1 MSVSSLDHVNI
12 LSRDIP
18 RTTAFLTGVLGLHD
32 GARPPFGTPGAWLY
46 AGDRAVVHV
55 SSPSAKERTHVGDTS
70 TGDIAAAVAMG
81 SVDHV
86 AFRCT
91 GYRETVDKLRSLGI
105 ASHEA
110 DVPGTGD
117 HQIFVDGPDVTF
129 ELIFAAADVA
139 A

>member
-1 MSVSSLDHVNI
+1 MSVSSLDHINI

-18 RTTAFLTGVLGLHD
+18 RTTEFLTGVLGLQEGH
-32 GARPPFGTPGAWLY
+32 RPPFGTPGAWLY
-46 AGDRAVVHV
+46 AGGRAVVHV
-55 SSPSAKERTHVGDTS
+55 SSPSDKERTHVGDTS
-70 TGDIAAAVAMG
+70 MGDASAEVTMG

-91 GYRETVDKLRSLGI
+91 GYREMIVKLRSLGI

>member
-1 MSVSSLDHVNI
+1 MSISTLDHVNI

-18 RTTAFLTGVLGLHD
+18 RTTAFLTGVLGLEE
-32 GARPPFGTPGAWLY
+32 GQRPPFGTPGAWLY
-46 AGDRAVVHV
+46 ANGRAVVHV
-55 SSPSAKERTHVGDTS
+55 SSPANKERTHAGDTS
-70 TGDIAAAVAMG
+70 TGDATATVATAA
-81 SVDHV
+81 VDHV

-91 GYRETVDKLRSLGI
+91 GYRKMLAKLRSLGI
-105 ASHEA
+105 PSHEA

>member
-1 MSVSSLDHVNI
+1 MSITTLDHINI

-18 RTTAFLTGVLGLHD
+18 RTTAFLTGVLGLQD
-32 GARPPFGTPGAWLY
+32 GPRPPFGTPGAWLY
-46 AGDRAVVHV
+46 AGGRAVVHV
-55 SSPSAKERTHVGDTS
+55 SSPANKERTHAGDTS
-70 TGDIAAAVAMG
+70 TGDATATVATAA
-81 SVDHV
+81 VDHV

-91 GYRETVDKLRSLGI
+91 GYRETVAKLRALGI

-117 HQIFVDGPDVTF
+117 HQIFVDGPDLTF
-129 ELIFAAADVA
+129 ELIFTPADVA

>member
-1 MSVSSLDHVNI
+1 MSISTLDHVNI

-18 RTTAFLTGVLGLHD
+18 RTTAFLTGVLGLEE
-32 GARPPFGTPGAWLY
+32 GQRPPFGTPGAWLY
-46 AGDRAVVHV
+46 AGGRAVVHV
-55 SSPSAKERTHVGDTS
+55 SSPANKERTHVGDAS
-70 TGDIAAAVAMG
+70 FGDASAAVTMG

-91 GYRETVDKLRSLGI
+91 GYRETLEKLRSLGI
-105 ASHEA
+105 PSHEA

>member
-1 MSVSSLDHVNI
+1 MSVSSLDHINI

-18 RTTAFLTGVLGLHD
+18 RTTAFLTGVLGLQEGH
-32 GARPPFGTPGAWLY
+32 RPPFGTPGAWLY
-46 AGDRAVVHV
+46 AGGRAVVHV

-70 TGDIAAAVAMG
+70 MGAASAEVTMG

-91 GYRETVDKLRSLGI
+91 GYREMIAKLRSLGI